1 MEVVFILFVTILL
14 WYCIVTQWV
23 GVSLSSRFFASLS
36 TLTALQTALGRNGIA
51 CGFVKT
57 ISKLSSYR
65 LKGTFLSLPCV
76 LLRIVGEVY
85 QNHFLMQLILNI
97 NFAVGALSVAILQ
110 YKKQLGITEQKQTGK
125 LTFLLQLQSTL
136 ISLLMFA
143 AFAITKKYR
152 QI

>member
-1 MEVVFILFVTILL
+1 
-14 WYCIVTQWV
+14 
-23 GVSLSSRFFASLS
+23 
-36 TLTALQTALGRNGIA
+36 
-51 CGFVKT
+51 
-57 ISKLSSYR
+57 
-65 LKGTFLSLPCV
+65 
-76 LLRIVGEVY
+76 
-85 QNHFLMQLILNI
+85 MQLILDI